1 MELCPSTMAVVY
13 SGGQSKIGGDPDD
26 PGVRVVASD
35 VKISRIFIL

>member
-13 SGGQSKIGGDPDD
+13 SGGLSKKNSDEDD

-35 VKISRIFIL
+35 VIIYIFF

>member
-13 SGGQSKIGGDPDD
+13 SGGMSKKAGDADD

-35 VKISRIFIL
+35 VILKNI